1 MDRANLIDAL
11 DDETQHGLV
20 KSELTKIFKTKTMQE
35 WTACLQGKDTCVTP
49 VLNFDEALAAEQTLA
64 NSMVLTVEDEEIGTY
79 KQMGFAMKMSATP
92 GALQKRAPKLGE
104 DTETVLRGCGLSET
118 ELQALLAKA

>member
-1 MDRANLIDAL
+1 
-11 DDETQHGLV
+11 
-20 KSELTKIFKTKTMQE
+20 
-35 WTACLQGKDTCVTP
+35 
-49 VLNFDEALAAEQTLA
+49 FDEALAAEQTLA

-92 GALQKRAPKLGE
+92 GALQKRAPKLGK
-104 DTETVLRGCGLSET
+104 DTEAVLCGCGLSET